1 MQAQHRTTP
10 ANPARR
16 LLAGGLPAL
25 AAFLALGA
33 CTAGGTGG
41 GTVYFS
47 NFTAGYVPSSV
58 AAAHPL
64 LVETYGSPAPDLTQA
79 AVTRA
84 SVEGLRESGPAWM
97 PRGYSGNPLDV
108 PKPAYRLRIAYGV
121 PKSFNGQQ
129 LCKEEMAGA
138 ALEAARGPGEAAATR
153 TIAGLCRGTNAVAYA
168 EGSPGV
174 TPDVSGARFR
184 SFVGLLGRRLMPRQ
198 NPVTKDDCILRRCD

>member
-1 MQAQHRTTP
+1 MQAQQHLPLGAAARRFPAHRT
-10 ANPARR
+10 
-16 LLAGGLPAL
+16 LALTAL
-25 AAFLALGA
+25 LALGA
-33 CTAGGTGG
+33 CTGSGYGA

-79 AVTRA
+79 VVTRA

-97 PRGYSGNPLDV
+97 PRGYSGNPVDV

-138 ALEAARGPGEAAATR
+138 GSRGIAETMTR
-153 TIAGLCRGTNAVAYA
+153 T
-168 EGSPGV
+168 SPS
-174 TPDVSGARFR
+174 P
-184 SFVGLLGRRLMPRQ
+184 
-198 NPVTKDDCILRRCD
+198 